1 MKNLI
6 KSFFLSLIGMTFL
19 TNCEKEEIISS
30 LDLPV
35 EINSYISTHFPNKS
49 ILQVIKDKDGLIKS
63 YDILLNENVSLEFN
77 RKNEI
82 IDIDANTKLPDSVI
96 PDKILQFV
104 ALKYAA
110 NFVTDWQLD
119 GNNQQVELDNGLDL
133 EFNIKGEFLRIDN

>member
-1 MKNLI
+1 LAKYRENL
-6 KSFFLSLIGMTFL
+6 KW
-19 TNCEKEEIISS
+19 
-30 LDLPV
+30 
-35 EINSYISTHFPNKS
+35 
-49 ILQVIKDKDGLIKS
+49 
-63 YDILLNENVSLEFN
+63 VSHW
-77 RKNEI
+77 RSQEI

>member
-133 EFNIKGEFLRIDN
+133 EFNMKGEFLRIDN

>member
-82 IDIDANTKLPDSVI
+82 IDIDGNTKLPDSVI

>member
-1 MKNLI
+1 
-6 KSFFLSLIGMTFL
+6 MTFL

-96 PDKILQFV
+96 PNKILQFV

>member
-1 MKNLI
+1 
-6 KSFFLSLIGMTFL
+6 MTFL

>member
-1 MKNLI
+1 
-6 KSFFLSLIGMTFL
+6 MTFL

-82 IDIDANTKLPDSVI
+82 IDIDGNTKLPDSVI

>member
-1 MKNLI
+1 
-6 KSFFLSLIGMTFL
+6 MTFL

-133 EFNIKGEFLRIDN
+133 EFNKKGEFLRIDN

>member
-19 TNCEKEEIISS
+19 TSCEKEEIISS
-30 LDLPV
+30 LDLPI

-49 ILQVIKDKDGLIKS
+49 ILQVIKDKDGLTKS

-82 IDIDANTKLPDSVI
+82 IDIDGNSKLPDSVI
-96 PDKILQFV
+96 PDKILQFI

-110 NFVTDWQLD
+110 NFITDWQLD

-133 EFNIKGEFLRIDN
+133 EFNMKGEFLRIDN

>member
-96 PDKILQFV
+96 PNKILQFV